1 MLSGRAAY
9 AQEYAQ
15 RRYMGARKE
24 GETVADKNICLSAAE
39 WNLMERLREASPRTE
54 FEAAQLEGRTV

>member
-1 MLSGRAAY
+1 M
-9 AQEYAQ
+9 
-15 RRYMGARKE
+15 
-24 GETVADKNICLSAAE
+24 ADKNICLSAAE